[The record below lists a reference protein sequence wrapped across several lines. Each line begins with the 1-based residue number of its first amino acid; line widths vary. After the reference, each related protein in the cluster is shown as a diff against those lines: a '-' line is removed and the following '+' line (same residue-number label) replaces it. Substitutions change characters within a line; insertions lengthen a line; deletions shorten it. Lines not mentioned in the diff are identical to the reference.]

1 MLFDPSSRSML
12 PDRSSTLPQAS
23 DIAPSATRAPLRVL
37 MVVEGYYPSTGGA
50 ELQAGLLSRSLLA
63 AGHHVRILTPRLDPS
78 RPVNETIDGVAVERI
93 AYPRVR
99 IVGAVLLA
107 FKFAWRLVSK
117 RNQYDAI
124 HIHTAKNLATVA
136 GLLRPLLRRPII
148 VKISGAWEFEGGIL
162 DPKLRRDPIVRMRN
176 ACIRQ
181 IDYVQCISAYTGKML
196 RQAGY
201 PERRIRMIPNAVD
214 LARFRAPLRVGVRV
228 EPVALFVGRIQPVKG
243 LDVLID
249 AWAKVLRLVPQARL
263 IIAGDGAILPQLRAR
278 AAERG
283 VADFIHFP
291 GRVTQLEAAA
301 MYEQADVYVQ
311 PSHLEGLPNSVL
323 EAMASG
329 LPVVATRVSGNEDLV
344 VDHANGR
351 LVPAGNPD
359 ALAAALTELLRD
371 PDLIRRMG
379 TESRRLVE
387 EQHAVPAVLSLLTR
401 AYRGEA

>member
-1 MLFDPSSRSML
+1 MLVDHSSRSML
-12 PDRSSTLPQAS
+12 PGRSSSLPEAS
-23 DIAPSATRAPLRVL
+23 GVAPPALRAPLRVL
-37 MVVEGYYPSTGGA
+37 MVVEGFYPSTGGA

-63 AGHHVRILTPRLDPS
+63 AGHHVRILTPRLDSS

-107 FKFAWRLVSK
+107 LKFAWRLVAT

-176 ACIRQ
+176 ACIRR
-181 IDYVQCISAYTGKML
+181 IDYVQCISAYTGRML

-201 PERRIRMIPNAVD
+201 PERQIRMIPNAVD
-214 LARFRAPLRVGVRV
+214 LGRFRNPLRVGVSV
-228 EPVALFVGRIQPVKG
+228 EPVVLFVGRIQPVKG

-249 AWAKVLRLVPQARL
+249 AWARVRRLVPHAKL
-263 IIAGDGAILPQLRAR
+263 VIAGDGAILPQLRER

-283 VADFIHFP
+283 VTDSVHFP
-291 GRVTQLEAAA
+291 GRITQLEAAA
-301 MYEQADVYVQ
+301 MYELADVYVQ

-329 LPVVATRVSGNEDLV
+329 LPIVATRVSGNEDLV

-351 LVPAGNPD
+351 LVPAANPD

-371 PDLIRRMG
+371 PELVKRMG

-401 AYRGEA
+401 AYRGES

>member
-1 MLFDPSSRSML
+1 
-12 PDRSSTLPQAS
+12 
-23 DIAPSATRAPLRVL
+23 
-37 MVVEGYYPSTGGA
+37 MVVEGFYPSTGGA
-50 ELQAGLLSRSLLA
+50 EMQAGLLSRSLLA
-63 AGHHVRILTPRLDPS
+63 AGHHVRILTPRLDRS

-107 FKFAWRLVSK
+107 LKFAWRLVAT

-176 ACIRQ
+176 ACIRR

-214 LARFRAPLRVGVRV
+214 LGRFRNPLRVGVRV
-228 EPVALFVGRIQPVKG
+228 EPVVLFVGRVQPVKG

-249 AWAKVLRLVPQARL
+249 AWAKVRRLVPEARL
-263 IIAGDGAILPQLRAR
+263 IIAGDGAILPQLRER

-283 VADFIHFP
+283 VADSVHFP

-329 LPVVATRVSGNEDLV
+329 LPIVATRVSGNEDLV

-359 ALAAALTELLRD
+359 ALATALTELLRD
-371 PDLIRRMG
+371 PELIKRMG